1 MLLAE
6 GFEIVGLYFYWLL
19 LELEGLP
26 LREDGFRY
34 LLDESYSE
42 LAFPAAS
49 WPTFFLSF
57 LLEFA
62 MICEMT
68 DPVAF
73 DSGSTLCSSNLRFM
87 IFGTGLDSFPVSS
100 WRSGTGLL
108 ISTTDLAKL
117 LWFLVCFG
125 CSTDSP
131 SFCSSYSYSWSFG
144 FYIWLILALTEADG
158 VFTKVSIMS
167 SEASLILRNYIAAF
181 SSCSLASYFS
191 RSYIDDAPRPGL
203 ENSESFI
210 ICTNGSR

>member
-1 MLLAE
+1 
-6 GFEIVGLYFYWLL
+6 
-19 LELEGLP
+19 
-26 LREDGFRY
+26 
-34 LLDESYSE
+34 
-42 LAFPAAS
+42 
-49 WPTFFLSF
+49 
-57 LLEFA
+57 

-87 IFGTGLDSFPVSS
+87 IFGSGLDSFPVSS

-108 ISTTDLAKL
+108 ISTIDLAKL

-125 CSTDSP
+125 CSTESP
-131 SFCSSYSYSWSFG
+131 PFCSGYSFSWSFG
-144 FYIWLILALTEADG
+144 FYITSCIWLILALTEADG
-158 VFTKVSIMS
+158 VFTKVSTILSTIRS

-181 SSCSLASYFS
+181 SSRSLASSYFS